1 MKEVKQDKEKKKR
14 ELLITLYFLALARRG
29 VKEEK

>member
-14 ELLITLYFLALARRG
+14 ELLITLYFLAIARQG